1 RTSCAVAIFLA
12 VATAPAPASAQPRG
26 AQVDTWWVFETDA
39 AHPGTT
45 IHAALKVNIHGNFHV
60 QSNKPLDE
68 FLIPTVL
75 TVSPPKGF
83 TVRTIVY
90 PEPVMIKVP
99 GLDEPQPGFE
109 QEFVI
114 GVALE
119 VGRDVEPG
127 VYPINISLRYQA
139 CDDRICLAPT
149 TRELASVLQV
159 VPESEP
165 IVESPLF
172 DKPCAEEPEA
182 GVTLAPPASETR
194 VAILPDA
201 DLDIMAELKDFEI
214 LQTAG
219 GYLNVED
226 FIQFIDDAE
235 SGTAQAGWFE
245 DKGPLVILLLVIL
258 GGIALNLTPCVLPLI
273 PINLAIIGAGAQAG
287 SRTRGFALGGT
298 YGLAM
303 AAVYGTLGLV
313 VTLTAATFGA
323 INSTIWFNVG
333 IAILFVVLGLAM
345 LDVLAIDFSKL
356 QGKLDLAGKGKRGT
370 FALAF
375 GMGGISALLAG
386 ACVAP
391 VVIQVI
397 VYSSDQ
403 YAKGTT
409 MYLALPFFLG
419 LGMALPWPFAGGGL
433 SFLPKPGPWMVR
445 VKQAMGVFILVFAAY
460 YGYSAW
466 KIYDSTNVQSGIV
479 QAAVEAR
486 LKEAGWTGSLHEGL
500 AQAKAENKL
509 VFIDMWATWCKNC
522 FAMDKTTFEDEQ
534 VIARME
540 EYVKIKFQA
549 QPYRDPFISEI
560 RKHLGEIGLPHYA
573 VLRPRAPEE
582 GNDRQALSWQDYSAQ
597 RLQAALD
604 DNKVAVVLVGANWAR
619 ESFAMSKTLDDQHF
633 SGLLRES
640 DIELLKAELNPS
652 NPEHRA
658 LMDNLDLVGVTA
670 IAIMTSTLAEP
681 IVFRGFLP
689 EPAVFGSALDQ
700 AREAN

>member
-1 RTSCAVAIFLA
+1 MIMFERTSCVVAMFLA
-12 VATAPAPASAQPRG
+12 GATTPAPASAQPRG
-26 AQVDTWWVFETDA
+26 PQVDTRWVFETDA

-60 QSNKPLDE
+60 QSNNPLDE

-75 TVSPPKGF
+75 TVSPPEGF
-83 TVRTIVY
+83 TVRNVVY

-114 GVALE
+114 GVAIE

-149 TRELASVLQV
+149 TRELASELQV
-159 VPESEP
+159 VPATVQVAK
-165 IVESPLF
+165 VESPLF
-172 DKPCAEEPEA
+172 DGIDFSQEGGPV
-182 GVTLAPPASETR
+182 VTPTPTDPIATT
-194 VAILPDA
+194 PDA
-201 DLDIMAELKDFEI
+201 DLDIIAELEDFDI

-226 FIQFIDDAE
+226 FLQFIDDAE
-235 SGTAQAGWFE
+235 SGTAQSGWFE
-245 DKGPLVILLLVIL
+245 GKGPLVIVLLVIL

-287 SRTRGFALGGT
+287 SRARGFALGGT

-303 AAVYGTLGLV
+303 AAVYGALGLI

-323 INSTIWFNVG
+323 INSTIWFNLG
-333 IAILFVVLGLAM
+333 IAILFIVLGLAM

-445 VKQAMGVFILVFAAY
+445 VKQAMGVFILAFAAY

-466 KIYDSTNVQSGIV
+466 EIYDSTNVKIGVV

-573 VLRPRAPEE
+573 VLRPPAAA
-582 GNDRQALSWQDYSAQ
+582 GGTDYS
-597 RLQAALD
+597 R
-604 DNKVAVVLVGANWAR
+604 
-619 ESFAMSKTLDDQHF
+619 
-633 SGLLRES
+633 
-640 DIELLKAELNPS
+640 
-652 NPEHRA
+652 
-658 LMDNLDLVGVTA
+658 
-670 IAIMTSTLAEP
+670 
-681 IVFRGFLP
+681 
-689 EPAVFGSALDQ
+689 
-700 AREAN
+700 

>member
-1 RTSCAVAIFLA
+1 MFERTSCAVAIILA
-12 VATAPAPASAQPRG
+12 AATAPASAQPRG
-26 AQVDTWWVFETDA
+26 PQVDTRWVFEADA

-60 QSNKPLDE
+60 QSDKPLDE

-75 TVSPPKGF
+75 TVSAPKGF
-83 TVRTIVY
+83 TVRNVVY
-90 PEPVMIKVP
+90 PDPLMIKVP
-99 GLDEPQPGFE
+99 GFQEPQPGFE

-114 GVALE
+114 GVAIE

-127 VYPINISLRYQA
+127 VYPINISLGYQA
-139 CDDRICLAPT
+139 CDDRYCLAPT
-149 TRELASVLQV
+149 TRDLASELQV
-159 VPESEP
+159 VPAT
-165 IVESPLF
+165 VQVAKVVSPLF
-172 DKPCAEEPEA
+172 DGIDFSKERGPV
-182 GVTLAPPASETR
+182 VTPTLTDPIATT
-194 VAILPDA
+194 PDA
-201 DLDIMAELKDFEI
+201 DLDIMAELEDFDI
-214 LQTAG
+214 LRTAG

-235 SGTAQAGWFE
+235 SGTAQVGWFE

-419 LGMALPWPFAGGGL
+419 LGMALPWPFAGAGL
-433 SFLPKPGPWMVR
+433 SFLPKPGTWMVR

-466 KIYDSTNVQSGIV
+466 EIYDSTNVESGVV

-486 LKEAGWTGSLHEGL
+486 LKEAGWTGSPHEGL

-522 FAMDKTTFEDEQ
+522 IAMDKTTFEDEQ
-534 VIARME
+534 VVARLE
-540 EYVKIKFQA
+540 DYVKIKYQA
-549 QPYRDPFISEI
+549 QDTESPPASDLLELFNIP
-560 RKHLGEIGLPHYA
+560 GLPAYA
-573 VLRPRAPEE
+573 ILRP
-582 GNDRQALSWQDYSAQ
+582 
-597 RLQAALD
+597 
-604 DNKVAVVLVGANWAR
+604 
-619 ESFAMSKTLDDQHF
+619 
-633 SGLLRES
+633 
-640 DIELLKAELNPS
+640 KAEL
-652 NPEHRA
+652 A
-658 LMDNLDLVGVTA
+658 VT
-670 IAIMTSTLAEP
+670 
-681 IVFRGFLP
+681 
-689 EPAVFGSALDQ
+689 D
-700 AREAN
+700 